1 MVGGRTRIALSRV
14 VVGPA
19 VHSTTSDSPA
29 SDECQLSREPARP
42 LWPRA
47 DRLAQALLD
56 LFCQRWLQTLR
67 NGARMTTRRIVGSV
81 LLVIGLV
88 ALVWGGVF
96 WTDRETIVDAGPFE
110 VTTEEREGVRVPPVL
125 GAIAVIGGIVLLV
138 APDRRRA
145 SS

>member
-1 MVGGRTRIALSRV
+1 
-14 VVGPA
+14 
-19 VHSTTSDSPA
+19 
-29 SDECQLSREPARP
+29 
-42 LWPRA
+42 
-47 DRLAQALLD
+47 
-56 LFCQRWLQTLR
+56 
-67 NGARMTTRRIVGSV
+67 MTTRRIVGSV